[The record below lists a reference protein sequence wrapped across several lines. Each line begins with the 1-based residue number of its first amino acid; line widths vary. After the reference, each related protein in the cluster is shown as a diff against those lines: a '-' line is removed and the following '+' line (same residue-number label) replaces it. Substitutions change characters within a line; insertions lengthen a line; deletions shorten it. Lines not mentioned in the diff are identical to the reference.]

1 MLAGLDNNAVVK
13 FLGNE
18 NDAQYLKEAIIF
30 FFCVGIVQGV
40 GARARKD
47 LVSCV
52 GLSFL
57 RAFGDLNIALAL
69 GLGSMP
75 GEVFKNLDHFMHI
88 LVAAIAFCW
97 FSDKFIP
104 GDVSKNFNYISGFCY
119 SMIKAN
125 NAGAGYAAAA
135 AALPGSWWAPIIG
148 AYLGVNGARLI
159 ENGVSS
165 ITKKPDNDD
174 LLAIAAG
181 TATWIL
187 TTHLAA
193 SALLARAIL
202 VLFHYS
208 TNYINYQDKYAE
220 IVSGATAGASKARGR
235 SSTPKRK

>member
-18 NDAQYLKEAIIF
+18 NDAQYLKESIIF
-30 FFCVGIVQGV
+30 FFCVGIVNNLSG
-40 GARARKD
+40 RDRKD
-47 LVSCV
+47 LVSCI

-69 GLGSMP
+69 GLGAMP
-75 GEVFKNLDHFMHI
+75 GDVFKNLDHFMYI
-88 LVAAIAFCW
+88 LIAAIAFCW

-104 GDVSKNFNYISGFCY
+104 KDVSGHFNHVSDFAY

-135 AALPGSWWAPIIG
+135 AALPGSWWAPLIG

-159 ENGVSS
+159 EKGVSATS
-165 ITKKPDNDD
+165 KKPDNDD

-181 TATWIL
+181 TAIWIL
-187 TTHLAA
+187 TTQLAA

-202 VLFHYS
+202 VLFSYS
-208 TNYINYQDKYAE
+208 CNYINYQEKYAE
-220 IVSGATAGASKARGR
+220 IVSGAVTGAKGARGR